1 MCKQISALIRLR
13 RGTRIINRQNIR
25 KRGRGPWLFGRMKG
39 CWSNCTKPHEFVRYI
54 MIFIQLSI
62 FLLYFLISK
71 SMNSWFTSLCKLTG
85 LKSTRSGRSIITSL
99 SNYWSF
105 KKKSKTARKHHGAIQ
120 IQNPILKDTV
130 NINNKIFFMI
140 YADYT

>member
-13 RGTRIINRQNIR
+13 RGTHIINRQNIR

-39 CWSNCTKPHEFVRYI
+39 CWSNCTKSHEFVRYI

-71 SMNSWFTSLCKLTG
+71 SMDCWFTSLCKLTG

-99 SNYWSF
+99 SNYRSF

-120 IQNPILKDTV
+120 IQIPIFGRR
-130 NINNKIFFMI
+130 IGYFYYRF
-140 YADYT
+140 